1 MKDQIVAVDQA
12 ANIGIQFQGKRP
24 SGPAFIIWSIPTK
37 RTLADAAGKAHGK
50 QLYRTY
56 TQTKGVSFSP
66 QTASGHNGGASG
78 DPKSPKRTIWQRR
91 RRRRQHRRYAK
102 TS

>member
-37 RTLADAAGKAHGK
+37 HTLADAAGKPAILTQVGM
-50 QLYRTY
+50 RASMSW
-56 TQTKGVSFSP
+56 TQTV
-66 QTASGHNGGASG
+66 H
-78 DPKSPKRTIWQRR
+78 
-91 RRRRQHRRYAK
+91 
-102 TS
+102 